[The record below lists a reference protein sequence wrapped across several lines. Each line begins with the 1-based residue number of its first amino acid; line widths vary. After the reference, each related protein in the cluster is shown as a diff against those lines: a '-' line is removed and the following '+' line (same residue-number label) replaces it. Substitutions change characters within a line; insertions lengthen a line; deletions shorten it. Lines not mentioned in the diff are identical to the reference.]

1 MIVME
6 TPVRTGIG
14 SKILAA
20 DQVFQTVV
28 EQALDNGLAVLSVGH
43 TGTDYEVLTQDVEGT
58 MVRWGTGRTPWI
70 MRERMGKVLQYCRAI
85 SGLEDDA

>member
-1 MIVME
+1 MIATME

-28 EQALDNGLAVLSVGH
+28 EQALENGLNVLAVGH
-43 TGTDYEVLTQDVEGT
+43 TGTDYEVLTQDLEGT

-70 MRERMGKVLQYCRAI
+70 MRERMGEVLRYCRQI
-85 SGLEDDA
+85 SGLEGE